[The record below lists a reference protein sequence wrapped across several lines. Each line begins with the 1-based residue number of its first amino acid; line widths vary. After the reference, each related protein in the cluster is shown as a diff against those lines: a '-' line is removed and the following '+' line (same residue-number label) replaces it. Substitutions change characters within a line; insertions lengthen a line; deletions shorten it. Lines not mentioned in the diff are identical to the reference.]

1 MNNKTTY
8 TYELLLKM
16 NLFHTAKWRR
26 NSLIYALLTGLL
38 SIGLT
43 IADFLLENFHTLYA
57 GMFFL
62 ALSLVVI
69 FALIKNRKSKLSEAV
84 KKQIQENPNITTEY
98 QFGEDYI
105 TVNQTS
111 AKIECN
117 TRIDYSYILEAK
129 KMDDT
134 SFYFV
139 TRNNL
144 FYVVE
149 DQQGTHKYFSFLLEK
164 IKEFAGK

>member
-26 NSLIYALLTGLL
+26 NSSIYALLTGLL

-84 KKQIQENPNITTEY
+84 KKQIQENPNKTIEY

-111 AKIECN
+111 AKVESN
-117 TRIDYSYILEAK
+117 TRIDYSYIIEA
-129 KMDDT
+129 
-134 SFYFV
+134 
-139 TRNNL
+139 
-144 FYVVE
+144 
-149 DQQGTHKYFSFLLEK
+149 
-164 IKEFAGK
+164 

>member
-1 MNNKTTY
+1 MNNQTTY
-8 TYELLLKM
+8 THDLLLKM
-16 NLFHTAKWRR
+16 NLIHTAKMRR
-26 NSLIYALLTGLL
+26 NVLVYTLLTGTL
-38 SIGLT
+38 SAMLI
-43 IADFLLENFHTLYA
+43 IADLLLENAHTLYA

-62 ALSLVVI
+62 PLALVSF
-69 FALIKNRKSKLSEAV
+69 FAVLKNRKVKISEAV
-84 KKQIQENPNITTEY
+84 NKQIQENPNKTMEY

-111 AKIECN
+111 VKVQSNTCIE
-117 TRIDYSYILEAK
+117 YSYIIEAK

-149 DQQGTHKYFSFLLEK
+149 DQQGADEYFSFLLEK
-164 IKEFAGK
+164 LKEFAGK

>member
-1 MNNKTTY
+1 MNNKTTC

-26 NSLIYALLTGLL
+26 DSSIFALLTGLL
-38 SIGLT
+38 SIGLI
-43 IADFLLENFHTLYA
+43 IADFLLENFHTIYA

-69 FALIKNRKSKLSEAV
+69 FALIKNRKSKISEAV
-84 KKQIQENPNITTEY
+84 KKQIQETPNETIEY
-98 QFGEDYI
+98 QFEDDYI
-105 TVNQTS
+105 MVNQTS
-111 AKIECN
+111 DNVQSK
-117 TRIDYSYILEAK
+117 TRIDYSCVSKVE

-139 TRNNL
+139 TRKNL

-149 DQQGTHKYFSFLLEK
+149 DQQGTHEYFSFLHKK

>member
-26 NSLIYALLTGLL
+26 NSSIYALLTGLL
-38 SIGLT
+38 SIGLI

-69 FALIKNRKSKLSEAV
+69 LALIKNRKSKLSEAV
-84 KKQIQENPNITTEY
+84 KKQIQENPNKTIEY
-98 QFGEDYI
+98 QFEDDHI
-105 TVNQTS
+105 MVNQTS
-111 AKIECN
+111 DNVQSN
-117 TRIDYSYILEAK
+117 TRIEYSYISK
-129 KMDDT
+129 VVKMDET

-139 TRNNL
+139 TKNPL
-144 FYVVE
+144 FYVLYDEKGIAELFTYVN
-149 DQQGTHKYFSFLLEK
+149 SK
-164 IKEFAGK
+164 IKQ

>member
-8 TYELLLKM
+8 THELLLKM
-16 NLFHTAKWRR
+16 NLIHTAKMRR
-26 NSLIYALLTGLL
+26 NVLVYALLTGTL
-38 SIGLT
+38 SVALI
-43 IADFLLENFHTLYA
+43 IADLLLENAHTCYA

-62 ALSLVVI
+62 SLALVSF
-69 FALIKNRKSKLSEAV
+69 FAVLKNRKVKISEAV
-84 KKQIQENPNITTEY
+84 NKQIQENPNKTMEY

-111 AKIECN
+111 AKIEFN

-149 DQQGTHKYFSFLLEK
+149 DQQDTHKYFSFLLEK

>member
-8 TYELLLKM
+8 THELLLKM
-16 NLFHTAKWRR
+16 NLIHTAKWRR
-26 NSLIYALLTGLL
+26 NSSIYALLTGLL

-57 GMFFL
+57 GIFFL

-84 KKQIQENPNITTEY
+84 KKQIQENPNKTIEY

>member
-1 MNNKTTY
+1 
-8 TYELLLKM
+8 M
-16 NLFHTAKWRR
+16 NLIHTAKWRR
-26 NSLIYALLTGLL
+26 NSSIYVLLTGLL

-57 GMFFL
+57 GVFFL
-62 ALSLVVI
+62 ALSLVVV
-69 FALIKNRKSKLSEAV
+69 FVLIKNRKSKLSEAV

-149 DQQGTHKYFSFLLEK
+149 DQQGTHKYFSFLLKK